1 MRILPV
7 STRISF
13 MMEAKN
19 RPNKKSTKIK
29 EKTSSETKMDE
40 IQKKLEEERIKQEQ
54 QSQEI
59 INKPQAFEVEKGE
72 NDGK

>member
-7 STRISF
+7 SNRISF
-13 MMEAKN
+13 MAEAKD
-19 RPNKKSTKIK
+19 RPHKKSTEIK

-54 QSQEI
+54 RSQEI
-59 INKPQAFEVEKGE
+59 INKPQKFERGVK
-72 NDGK
+72 NGK

>member
-7 STRISF
+7 SNRISF
-13 MMEAKN
+13 MMEAKS
-19 RPNKKSTKIK
+19 RPHKKSTKIK

-40 IQKKLEEERIKQEQ
+40 IQKKLEEERTKQKQ

-59 INKPQAFEVEKGE
+59 INKPQKFERGVK
-72 NDGK
+72 DGK